1 VHLPGMRHLRVGLF
15 AWLLTAAGATLGAFL
30 GNIFGREVRFLCA
43 SVLATLSVLVAI
55 EVLTRRGWLDGE
67 RRRGGSIGG
76 LSGLAI
82 GGPIALM
89 NIHSPHIAIG
99 ALMMVGVGVLFG
111 AGRNAVR

>member
-1 VHLPGMRHLRVGLF
+1 MRHLRVGLL
-15 AWLLTAAGATLGAFL
+15 AWLLTAAGATLGAL
-30 GNIFGREVRFLCA
+30 VGNLFGRQGRFLCA
-43 SVLATLSVLVAI
+43 SVLGTLSVLVAI
-55 EVLTRRGWLDGE
+55 EVLTKRGWLDGE

-89 NIHSPHIAIG
+89 NIHSPLTAFG
-99 ALMMVGVGVLFG
+99 ALAMVGVGVLVG